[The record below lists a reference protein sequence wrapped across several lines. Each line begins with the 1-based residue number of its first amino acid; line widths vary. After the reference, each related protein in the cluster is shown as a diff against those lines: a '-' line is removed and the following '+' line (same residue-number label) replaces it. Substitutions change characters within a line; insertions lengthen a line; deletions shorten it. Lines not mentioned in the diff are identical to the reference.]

1 MYKRYIGSSLIDVK
15 KPIRYRLIKIVLLA
29 IGSTSLLSMIASSW
43 LEIGRFNDARN
54 KEAHAVAHIFSAS
67 VSKPLAQ
74 RDRRAALEALRA
86 IAKIPTIQLVQVFDA
101 RNKNFAELGSAVQIK
116 RDESRSVIFRR
127 NMQVS
132 VPIVK
137 GGHNIGHLAVIIDTS
152 DLIGRLV
159 DELMVGILA
168 TIIAAIM
175 GIIIAIRL
183 QERITGPLR
192 DLSKNMLE
200 VRETQDF
207 KRTVTRRSDDETGLL
222 VDAFNDMMSHIS
234 ERDTRLAKHREN
246 LETEVEHRT
255 AELKEA
261 KVSAETA
268 NAAKSSFLATMS
280 HEIRT
285 PMNGILVMAEL
296 LARTKMRPQH
306 KRYADVIVR
315 SGESLMAIIN
325 DILDFS
331 KIESGKLTLEQIEV
345 DISETTNH
353 VLNLFWERAQ
363 SAGIDIAAHIE
374 PDVPDLIEGDPVRI
388 NQIISNLLN
397 NALKFTEKGT
407 VFLSVKRIGKDANS
421 GSCTLEFSVTDT
433 GIGIAEDKLGDIF
446 KSFSQADQSTTRQF
460 GGTGLGL
467 AICKK
472 LVEAMGGEIWVES
485 DLGKGSTFKF
495 TLPTNA
501 LCNAQAVDDTPSV
514 SMLQHAL
521 IIQST
526 PATTLAIS
534 NYLVDHNISTQ
545 SVKADELEDVDL
557 SNINVVFGDADTLQ
571 KISQY
576 DFGNGTA
583 GGCVLVVV
591 STPGDFDDAS
601 VYQLGLAQDL
611 VMCPIDRS
619 DMRKLIDR
627 LRCGAP
633 LGLDRGLREVAPGIK
648 LPRFS
653 DMRVLVADDNEI
665 NLEVAREALGQL
677 NIDVEFARDGRE
689 AVKLATSA
697 AYDAILMDC
706 SMPVMSGFEATI
718 EIRAQEKK
726 IGKAHIPIIALTA
739 HIAGGVSD
747 EWKTAGMDHY
757 LTKPFNISGLAA
769 VLAEM
774 CPSRLDNSV
783 KAVNASDEENGFILD
798 NRNAS
803 SQQNSSIT
811 AILDISQ
818 LSAITGLEDAAGR
831 EMIMRILLMFSE
843 HAPKAMKK
851 LTGATDQHK
860 AEIASAAHA
869 LKSMCSNIGADRL
882 FQACGILEMT
892 MRQDSSADPEDL
904 ILKVELEL
912 DLVLHAIEQKR
923 LAA

>member
-1 MYKRYIGSSLIDVK
+1 MYLRNAGSSSMDVK
-15 KPIRYRLIKIVLLA
+15 EPIRYRLIKIVLLA
-29 IGSTSLLSMIASSW
+29 IGATSLLTMIASSW
-43 LEIGRFNDARN
+43 FEIGRFTEART
-54 KEAHAVAHIFSAS
+54 KEAHAIAHIFSAS
-67 VSKPLAQ
+67 VSESLVQ
-74 RDRRAALEALRA
+74 HDRMAALEALRA
-86 IAKIPTIQLVQVFDA
+86 IAKIPAIRLVQVFDA
-101 RNKNFAELGSAVQIK
+101 QNQNFAELGSAVQIK
-116 RDESRSVIFRR
+116 RDQTRSILFQR
-127 NMQVS
+127 NLQVS

-137 GGHNIGHLAVIIDTS
+137 GGQNIGRLAVIIDTS
-152 DLIGRLV
+152 DLIGRLA

-192 DLSKNMLE
+192 DLSKNMQE
-200 VRETQDF
+200 VRETKNF
-207 KRTVTRRSDDETGLL
+207 KRVVTRQSDDETGLL

-246 LETEVEHRT
+246 LEIEVENRT
-255 AELKEA
+255 AELKDA
-261 KVSAETA
+261 KISAETA

-374 PDVPDLIEGDPVRI
+374 PDVPELIEGDPVRI

-407 VFLSVKRIGKDANS
+407 VFLSVKKIQENSNS
-421 GSCTLEFSVTDT
+421 GECTLEFSVTDT
-433 GIGIAEDKLGDIF
+433 GIGIAKDKLGDIF
-446 KSFSQADQSTTRQF
+446 KSFSQADQSTTRQY

-472 LVEAMGGEIWVES
+472 LVEVMGGEIWVES

-495 TLPTNA
+495 TLPTKT
-501 LCNAQAVDDTPSV
+501 LSHPKAVKGVPAI

-526 PATTLAIS
+526 PATALAIS
-534 NYLVDHNISTQ
+534 NYLVDHNISVQ
-545 SVKADELEDVDL
+545 SIKADELDNVDL
-557 SNINVVFGDADTLQ
+557 LNIDAVFGDSEALQ
-571 KISQY
+571 QISQHDY
-576 DFGNGTA
+576 GNDPTNSP
-583 GGCVLVVV
+583 VLVVV
-591 STPGDFDDAS
+591 SAPGDLDDAS
-601 VYQLGLAQDL
+601 VYELGLAQDL

-619 DMRKLIDR
+619 DMGKLINR
-627 LRCGAP
+627 LRIGEP
-633 LGLDRGLREVAPGIK
+633 LGLDRGVQDLAPALK
-648 LPRFS
+648 LVRFS

-665 NLEVAREALGQL
+665 NLEVAREALRQL
-677 NIDVEFARDGRE
+677 NIDVEFARDGHE
-689 AVKLATSA
+689 AVKLASA
-697 AYDAILMDC
+697 AQYDAILMDC

-718 EIRAQEKK
+718 EIRAWEREQ
-726 IGKAHIPIIALTA
+726 GKARIPIIALTA

-757 LTKPFNISGLAA
+757 LTKPFNISGLSA
-769 VLAEM
+769 VLAEL
-774 CPSRLDNSV
+774 CPSRLDSS
-783 KAVNASDEENGFILD
+783 AGSD
-798 NRNAS
+798 NRSEAENDFYQDDRS
-803 SQQNSSIT
+803 PSFQQNNSSA

-818 LSAITGLEDAAGR
+818 LSTITGLEDAAGR
-831 EMIMRILLMFSE
+831 EMIMRILLMFLE
-843 HAPKAMKK
+843 HAPVAMRK
-851 LTGATDQHK
+851 LTGTDNSHK

-882 FQACGILEMT
+882 FQACGILEKT
-892 MRQDSSADPEDL
+892 MREDGTADPEEL
-904 ILKVELEL
+904 IHSVEFEL
-912 DLVLHAIEQKR
+912 GLVLQEIECKR